1 MDLKKVLFIKRLG
14 LLGLTSVVNALMSII
29 LIPIFTKGKP
39 LEDYGLWVQITV
51 SLSLVSG
58 LTCLGLPYTL
68 VRYIAGE
75 KDKNKIKEA
84 VYSIF
89 FVVLIV
95 NATLSPLFAYLIFK
109 YFGGNELEIIPKIIP
124 IFAILLFIHAL
135 SMVGWNYL
143 RAMQRIKKTSL
154 LTIVQNLLVTIGVG
168 YAITNDYGI
177 YGAILALFSVSL
189 LMLIILF
196 YEIISDLGLYK
207 PKFIYLREFLKFGL
221 PTIPSNFSAWI
232 VSSSDRYLIG
242 YFLGIKYV
250 AYYNPA
256 YSLGCLLNFI
266 IGPLGFLLPATLSK
280 LYEERK
286 IDEVRLYL
294 KYLLKYYL
302 MIAIPAVFGISI
314 LAKPIL
320 TILSTQEIAEN
331 SHLIVP
337 FISTSIM
344 LFGIYTITFQI
355 LILKKRTDI
364 AARTWI
370 IAAILNFF
378 LNIVFIPKFGIIGAA
393 TTTLIAYVFTVAVI
407 VKYSLKMLAIN
418 LKMSDILKSLTSA
431 LIMSLLLQLLPMD
444 IEEIYGIILTIIL
457 GSMTYFAFLL
467 ILRGFTKREVKYVIS
482 LIKKVLGTNI

>member
-1 MDLKKVLFIKRLG
+1 MDLKEGLFIKRLG
-14 LLGLTSVVNALMSII
+14 LLGFTNVVNALMGII
-29 LIPIFTKGKP
+29 LIPIFTKGRP
-39 LEDYGLWVQITV
+39 LEDYGLWVQINV
-51 SLSLVSG
+51 SLSLVPG

-75 KDKNKIKEA
+75 KDEDKIKEA

-89 FVVLIV
+89 FVILVV
-95 NATLSPLFAYLIFK
+95 NATLSPLLAYLIIR
-109 YFGGNELEIIPKIIP
+109 YFGGNELEIIP
-124 IFAILLFIHAL
+124 IFTLLLFIHAL

-143 RAMQRIKKTSL
+143 RAMQRIKKYSL
-154 LTIVQNLLVTIGVG
+154 LMIIQNLLITIGVG
-168 YAITNDYGI
+168 YAIINDYGI

-189 LMLIILF
+189 LMLTILF

-207 PKFIYLREFLKFGL
+207 PKFKYLHEFLKFGL

-256 YSLGCLLNFI
+256 YSLGSLLNFI

-302 MIAIPAVFGISI
+302 IIAIPAVFGLSI

-331 SHLIVP
+331 SYLIVP

-344 LFGIYTITFQI
+344 LFGVYVLFSQI
-355 LILKKRTDI
+355 LVLKKRTDI
-364 AARTWI
+364 AARIWI
-370 IAAILNFF
+370 MAAILNLF
-378 LNIVFIPKFGIIGAA
+378 LNIIFIPKLGIIGAA
-393 TTTLIAYVFTVAVI
+393 ITTLIAYTFAFFATT
-407 VKYSLKMLAIN
+407 KYSLRLFN
-418 LKMSDILKSLTSA
+418 FSLRVSDVLKSLISA
-431 LIMSLLLQLLPMD
+431 LIMSLFLLHITTNGIYEVLFSVVLGVIVYFSCLLLLKAFTR
-444 IEEIYGIILTIIL
+444 EEIRYILSI
-457 GSMTYFAFLL
+457 FLRL
-467 ILRGFTKREVKYVIS
+467 S
-482 LIKKVLGTNI
+482 